1 MGTLNDR
8 TYEYLGGLGFSGSL
22 NDRMVAYWASEGF
35 SGSFN
40 DKCKAFLKTSGFKTL
55 NKWMEGL
62 DSVPQT
68 YALVGNSLM
77 NFGLD
82 HSVASILAELAHP
95 TDTVVQQI
103 TFNQNLLTNWN
114 NPSGRTTGIDV
125 KAYLASDSADYLAL
139 VDLPALNDSDVD
151 VAPAVVDWWQ
161 QADNA
166 DLRGTFYQMW
176 YPIPDFDTTPNW
188 VLWKAFITFLRPHHD
203 RVLYDVRAA
212 LGGPEVL
219 LAPVADV
226 LVAIY
231 DAIEAEELDADFADF
246 WYDAL
251 HINELGYYVAALTHW
266 AVMHQQ
272 SPVGLPW
279 SFSPAIPGLTAPLA
293 AALQAKVWAVVN
305 ADAYAKPGSW
315 PSTVIPAAFTS
326 GQWTATAGDT
336 LISIGIG
343 SLPNNGGST
352 ITDVEYELNAS
363 GTWVSSGGTG
373 NFNITGLT
381 NTTSYDVRIR
391 AKNSVG
397 SGRRSDVKAR
407 TPVSS
412 ATAPSAFTSGQW
424 TATPGVD
431 KITVA
436 VSALPSDGGSAITA
450 IQYRVDSGSWTAS
463 GISGTGSFDIAGLT
477 RGTAYAVTIRA
488 VNAIGSGSASDSK
501 SATPPWQC
509 SLTAALFDFG
519 GGDGFTGHGASPWA
533 LSFGS
538 KNREPIT
545 SLTLIGAYYF
555 NVNGLTTIAFQGDQT
570 STLAGM
576 SVYFGST
583 EAKGSWGYQPT
594 SDFGVAATVLQV
606 SGVPLSVTTYDMQIR
621 LSS

>member
-1 MGTLNDR
+1 MIGLSVGIGFTKFIGGGGTPPVH
-8 TYEYLGGLGFSGSL
+8 T
-22 NDRMVAYWASEGF
+22 
-35 SGSFN
+35 
-40 DKCKAFLKTSGFKTL
+40 
-55 NKWMEGL
+55 
-62 DSVPQT
+62 PQT

-77 NFGLD
+77 NFGLT
-82 HSVASILAELAHP
+82 HSVASILAGIAHP
-95 TDTVVQQI
+95 SDTVVQQI
-103 TFNQNLLTNWN
+103 TFNQNLKTNWDS
-114 NPSGRTTGIDV
+114 PAGRTTGIDV
-125 KAYLASDSADYLAL
+125 KAYLASDSADFLGL
-139 VDLPALNDSDVD
+139 VDLPGINDSLVD
-151 VAPAVVDWWQ
+151 PAKAVVDWWE

-166 DLRGTFYQMW
+166 GLRGTFYQMW
-176 YPIPDFDTTPNW
+176 YPVPGFPGSPDWT
-188 VLWKAFITFLRPHHD
+188 LWKALITFLRAHHD

-226 LVAIY
+226 LAAIY
-231 DAIEAEELDADFADF
+231 DDRVALGITFADF
-246 WYDAL
+246 WYDAM

-279 SFSPAIPGLTAPLA
+279 SFSPAITGLTAPLA
-293 AALQAKVWAVVN
+293 AALQAKVWSVVN
-305 ADAYAKPGSW
+305 ADAYAKPGAW

-363 GTWVSSGGTG
+363 GTWVSTGGTG

-381 NTTSYDVRIR
+381 NSTSYDVRIR

-397 SGRRSDVKAR
+397 SGRASDAKAR

-431 KITVA
+431 TITVA

-450 IQYRVDSGSWTAS
+450 IQYRVDSGSWTDS
-463 GISGTGSFDIAGLT
+463 GISGTGSFDISGLT

-501 SATPPWQC
+501 TRTPPWQC
-509 SLTAALFDFG
+509 SLTASLYDFG
-519 GGDGFTGHGASPWA
+519 GGSGFRGAGFSPWA
-533 LSFGS
+533 LTWGS
-538 KNREPIT
+538 KNREPIP
-545 SLTLIGAYYF
+545 SLTLIGVYTYT
-555 NVNGLTTIAFQGDQT
+555 VNGETYIAFQGDQR
-570 STLAGM
+570 SILNGM
-576 SVYFGST
+576 SVYIGST
-583 EAKGSWGYQPT
+583 EHTGTWVYNAS
-594 SDFGVAATVLQV
+594 SDY
-606 SGVPLSVTTYDMQIR
+606 GVPATILVSNAAAITDGVHDMQIR
-621 LSS
+621 AAS

>member
-1 MGTLNDR
+1 MIGLSVGIGFTKFIGGGGTPPVH
-8 TYEYLGGLGFSGSL
+8 T
-22 NDRMVAYWASEGF
+22 
-35 SGSFN
+35 
-40 DKCKAFLKTSGFKTL
+40 
-55 NKWMEGL
+55 
-62 DSVPQT
+62 PQT
-68 YALVGNSLM
+68 YALVGNSLF

-103 TFNQNLLTNWN
+103 TFNQNLTTNWN
-114 NPSGRTTGIDV
+114 APAGRTTGIDV
-125 KAYLASDSADYLAL
+125 KAYLASDGADFLGL
-139 VDLPALNDSDVD
+139 VDLPGINDSLVD
-151 VAPAVVDWWQ
+151 PAVSVVDWWQ

-166 DLRGTFYQMW
+166 GLRGTFYQMW

-226 LVAIY
+226 LVAVY
-231 DAIEAEELDADFADF
+231 DDRVALGVDFADF

-251 HINELGYYVAALTHW
+251 HINELGYYVAAITHW

-279 SFSPAIPGLTAPLA
+279 SFSPAITGLTAPLA
-293 AALQAKVWAVVN
+293 AALQAKVWSVVN
-305 ADAYAKPGSW
+305 ADAYAKPGVW

-336 LISIGIG
+336 QISVTIG

-352 ITDVEYELNAS
+352 ITDIEYELNAS
-363 GTWVSSGGTG
+363 GTWVSTGGTG

-463 GISGTGSFDIAGLT
+463 GVSGIGSFDIAGLT

-501 SATPPWQC
+501 ASTPPWQC
-509 SLTAALFDFG
+509 SLTASLFDFG
-519 GGDGFTGHGASPWA
+519 GGDGFRGAGFSPWA
-533 LSFGS
+533 LTWGS
-538 KNREPIT
+538 KNREPIPG
-545 SLTLIGAYYF
+545 LTLIGVYTYT
-555 NVNGLTTIAFQGDQT
+555 VNGETYIAFQGDQRT
-570 STLAGM
+570 LLAGM
-576 SVYFGST
+576 SVYIDAT
-583 EAKGSWGYQPT
+583 EYAGTWVYNAS
-594 SDFGVAATVLQV
+594 SDY
-606 SGVPLSVTTYDMQIR
+606 GVPATILVSAAGDIPVGTRMMEIR
-621 LSS
+621 AAS

>member
-1 MGTLNDR
+1 MIGLSVGIGFTKFIGGGGTPPVH
-8 TYEYLGGLGFSGSL
+8 T
-22 NDRMVAYWASEGF
+22 
-35 SGSFN
+35 
-40 DKCKAFLKTSGFKTL
+40 
-55 NKWMEGL
+55 
-62 DSVPQT
+62 PQT
-68 YALVGNSLM
+68 YALVGNSLF

-95 TDTVVQQI
+95 TDTMVQQI
-103 TFNQNLLTNWN
+103 TFNQNLKTNWDS
-114 NPSGRTTGIDV
+114 PAGRTTGIDV
-125 KAYLASDSADYLAL
+125 KAYLASDGADFLGL
-139 VDLPALNDSDVD
+139 VDLPGINDSLVD
-151 VAPAVVDWWQ
+151 PAVSVVDWWQ

-166 DLRGTFYQMW
+166 GLRGTFYQMW
-176 YPIPDFDTTPNW
+176 YPVPDFDTTPNW
-188 VLWKAFITFLRPHHD
+188 VLWKAFIVFLRAHHD
-203 RVLYDVRAA
+203 RVLYDVRAG

-231 DAIEAEELDADFADF
+231 DDRVALGITFADF

-251 HINELGYYVAALTHW
+251 HVNELGYYVAALTHW

-279 SFSPAIPGLTAPLA
+279 SFSPAITGLTAPLA
-293 AALQAKVWAVVN
+293 AALQAKVWSVVN
-305 ADAYAKPGSW
+305 ADAYAKPGVW

-336 LISIGIG
+336 QISVTIG

-352 ITDVEYELNAS
+352 ITDIEYELNAS
-363 GTWVSSGGTG
+363 GTWVSTGGTG

-463 GISGTGSFDIAGLT
+463 GVSGIGSFDIAGLT

-501 SATPPWQC
+501 SRTPPWQC
-509 SLTAALFDFG
+509 VLTSALFDFG
-519 GGDGFTGHGASPWA
+519 GGDGFRGAGFSPWA
-533 LSFGS
+533 LNFGS
-538 KNREPIT
+538 KDREPIP
-545 SLTLIGAYYF
+545 SLTLIGAYYYT
-555 NVNGLTTIAFQGDQT
+555 VNGETYIAFQGDQLT
-570 STLAGM
+570 LLAGM
-576 SVYFGST
+576 SVYIDST
-583 EAKGSWGYQPT
+583 EYAGTWVYNAS
-594 SDFGVAATVLQV
+594 SDY
-606 SGVPLSVTTYDMQIR
+606 GVPATILVSAAGDIPVGTRMMEIR
-621 LSS
+621 AAS

>member
-1 MGTLNDR
+1 MIGLSIGIGFTKFIGGGGTPPVH
-8 TYEYLGGLGFSGSL
+8 T
-22 NDRMVAYWASEGF
+22 
-35 SGSFN
+35 
-40 DKCKAFLKTSGFKTL
+40 
-55 NKWMEGL
+55 
-62 DSVPQT
+62 PQT
-68 YALVGNSLM
+68 YALVGNSLF
-77 NFGLD
+77 NFGFD
-82 HSVASILAELAHP
+82 QSVASILAGLAHP

-125 KAYLASDSADYLAL
+125 KAALAADGADYLAL

-151 VAPAVVDWWQ
+151 VAPVIVDWWQ
-161 QADNA
+161 QADNGS
-166 DLRGTFYQMW
+166 LRGTFYQMW
-176 YPIPDFDTTPNW
+176 YPVPGFPGSPDWT
-188 VLWKAFITFLRPHHD
+188 LWKAFIVFLRPYHN

-226 LVAIY
+226 LAAIY
-231 DAIEAEELDADFADF
+231 DDRVALGITFADF

-251 HINELGYYVAALTHW
+251 HPSQLGYYVAALTHW

-293 AALQAKVWAVVN
+293 AALQAKVWSVVN
-305 ADAYAKPGSW
+305 ADAYAKPGVW

-336 LISIGIG
+336 QISVTIG
-343 SLPNNGGST
+343 SLPDNGGST

-363 GTWVSSGGTG
+363 GTWVSTGGTG

-381 NTTSYDVRIR
+381 NSTSYDVRIR

-397 SGRRSDVKAR
+397 SGRRSDAKAR

-431 KITVA
+431 TITVA

-463 GISGTGSFDIAGLT
+463 GISGTGSFDISGLT

-501 SATPPWQC
+501 TRTPPWQC
-509 SLTAALFDFG
+509 VLTSALFDFG
-519 GGDGFTGHGASPWA
+519 GGAGFRGVGFSPWA
-533 LSFGS
+533 LNFGS
-538 KNREPIT
+538 KNREPIPGV
-545 SLTLIGAYYF
+545 TLIGAYYYT
-555 NVNGLTTIAFQGDQT
+555 VNGETYVAFQGDQR
-570 STLAGM
+570 SILDGM
-576 SVYFGST
+576 SVYIDST
-583 EAKGSWGYQPT
+583 EYAGTWVYNAS
-594 SDFGVAATVLQV
+594 SDY
-606 SGVPLSVTTYDMQIR
+606 GVPATILVSAAGDIPVGTRMMEIR
-621 LSS
+621 AAS

>member
-1 MGTLNDR
+1 MIGLSIGIGFTKFIGGGGTPPVH
-8 TYEYLGGLGFSGSL
+8 T
-22 NDRMVAYWASEGF
+22 
-35 SGSFN
+35 
-40 DKCKAFLKTSGFKTL
+40 
-55 NKWMEGL
+55 
-62 DSVPQT
+62 PQT
-68 YALVGNSLM
+68 YALVGNSLF

-82 HSVASILAELAHP
+82 QSVTSILAGFAHP

-103 TFNQNLLTNWN
+103 TFNQSLLTNWN

-125 KAYLASDSADYLAL
+125 KAALAADGADYLAL

-151 VAPAVVDWWQ
+151 VAPVIVDWWE
-161 QADNA
+161 QAANPS
-166 DLRGTFYQMW
+166 LRGTFYQMW
-176 YPIPDFDTTPNW
+176 YPVPGFPGSPDWT
-188 VLWKAFITFLRPHHD
+188 LWKAFIVFLRPYHN

-226 LVAIY
+226 LAAIY
-231 DAIEAEELDADFADF
+231 DDRVALGVTFSDF

-251 HINELGYYVAALTHW
+251 HPSQLGYYVAALTHW

-293 AALQAKVWAVVN
+293 AALQAKVWSVVN
-305 ADAYAKPGSW
+305 ADAYAKPGVW

-336 LISIGIG
+336 QISVTIG

-363 GTWVSSGGTG
+363 GTWVSTGGTG

-463 GISGTGSFDIAGLT
+463 GISGTGSFDISGLT

-501 SATPPWQC
+501 TRTPPWQC
-509 SLTAALFDFG
+509 SLTSAFYDFG
-519 GGDGFTGHGASPWA
+519 GGDGFRGVGFSPWA
-533 LSFGS
+533 LNFGS
-538 KNREPIT
+538 KNREPIP

-555 NVNGLTTIAFQGDQT
+555 TVNGETFIAFQGDQR
-570 STLAGM
+570 SILDGM
-576 SVYFGST
+576 SVYIDST
-583 EAKGSWGYQPT
+583 EYAGTWVYNAS
-594 SDFGVAATVLQV
+594 SDY
-606 SGVPLSVTTYDMQIR
+606 GVPATILVSNAGDIPVGTRMMEIR
-621 LSS
+621 AAS